1 MLMHTMVTI
10 RKQHA
15 IFQLYQLRYGN
26 NYGYHFSTYRSMVYS
41 YYSYMQM
48 SLFKV
53 PPDSYAY
60 VALMGLTILIY
71 QHCNAHLLF
80 VKFIGLYHIIPK
92 NTL

>member
-1 MLMHTMVTI
+1 MEIIMAI
-10 RKQHA
+10 ISQH
-15 IFQLYQLRYGN
+15 
-26 NYGYHFSTYRSMVYS
+26 SMVYS
-41 YYSYMQM
+41 CYSYMQM

-53 PPDSYAY
+53 PPDSHAY
-60 VALMGLTILIY
+60 VVLMGLTILIY